1 MKKFL
6 DENFMINNEFGQML
20 YHKYAAKMPIFDFH
34 CHLEAKEIYENKNI
48 PLITEAWLGGDHYKW
63 RMMRACGVEEKY
75 ITGDGSDFEK
85 FEKYAEVIPNL
96 IGNPI
101 YHWTHLELKN
111 FFGIDYPLNK
121 DNAKEIFD
129 KCNELLA
136 KDEFRPRGLIEMSN
150 VAAVCTT
157 NDPAED
163 LTYHKLLAEDESF
176 KVKVLPAY
184 RPDNALYIE
193 KDGFKDYIKKLSDSV
208 GFEIENYS
216 DIKKALV
223 NRMEYF
229 KESGCMASDQAY
241 AFIPYKRAS
250 EEELNEIV
258 QKKLSGKKVCSECE
272 EKYKTELTIFL
283 AKEYKKLDWA
293 MEIHVGVIRN
303 NSKVLFEKLG
313 PDVGGDSQND
323 LSYAENLANLLSDFE
338 ENDGLPR
345 TVIFP
350 LNPKDHFPIA
360 TIGGSFNRANP
371 DNMQNIQLGTAW
383 WHLDHKEGMIEQLK
397 VFSSVGVLS
406 KFIGMLTDS
415 RSFLSYPRHEYFRRI
430 LCNFIGEL
438 VENGEYPAD
447 EEFLGKVVEDICY
460 NNARKYIKI
469 DL

>member
-20 YHKYAAKMPIFDFH
+20 YHKCAAKMPIFDFH

-48 PLITEAWLGGDHYKW
+48 PSITEAWLGGDHYKW
-63 RMMRACGVEEKY
+63 RVMRACGVEEKY
-75 ITGDGSDFEK
+75 ITGDASDIEK
-85 FEKYAEVIPNL
+85 FEKYAEVIPNI

-121 DNAKEIFD
+121 DNAKEVFE

-163 LTYHKLLAEDESF
+163 LSYHKLLAEDESF

-193 KDGFKDYIKKLSDSV
+193 KEGFADYIKKLSAAV
-208 GFEIENYS
+208 GFEIKNYS
-216 DIKKALV
+216 DMKKALV

-229 KESGCMASDQAY
+229 KELGCMASDQAF

-258 QKKLSGKKVCSECE
+258 QKKLSGKEVCSECE

-313 PDVGGDSQND
+313 ADVGGDSQND

-350 LNPKDHFPIA
+350 LNPKDQFPIA

-447 EEFLGKVVEDICY
+447 EDFLGKVVEDICY